1 MVPSPSLAAVFL
13 EVLGGA
19 STRTEAAAPGLEA
32 KLCAILEAA
41 HTAHPDIHVAGETFA
56 RHLGGRLSSTHEPLE
71 VLGTLNTSDLYLACA
86 AAHGNG
92 AAIAEIER
100 GYFSWLHAAMARVAG
115 VEDSSDLVQLLRQK
129 LFAAEPD
136 ELPKISEYAGI
147 GSLGAWLRV
156 TAVRMALNARRG
168 RKREAVHV
176 NADDRL
182 DGLATHA
189 SPEMEYLKSRYRNEF
204 KYAFETAVAALSARD
219 RNLLRLHFIDGL
231 NIDQIGAIHRVHRS
245 TVARWI
251 AQARESIL
259 LETQRLLRER
269 LGLDNADFNS
279 LLALVKS
286 ELNLSIHRY
295 LTDAAQ

>member
-1 MVPSPSLAAVFL
+1 MVPSPSLAAIFL

-32 KLCAILEAA
+32 KLCAIIKTAQA
-41 HTAHPDIHVAGETFA
+41 AHPDIHVTGETFA

-71 VLGTLNTSDLYLACA
+71 VLGTLNTNDLYLACA
-86 AAHGNG
+86 AAHGNST
-92 AAIAEIER
+92 AIAEIDR
-100 GYFSWLHAAMARVAG
+100 CYFSWLHAAMARVAG
-115 VEDSSDLVQLLRQK
+115 VKDSNDLIQLLRQK
-129 LFAAEPD
+129 LFAAEPN
-136 ELPKISEYAGI
+136 ELPKIGEYAGI

-156 TAVRMALNARRG
+156 SAVRMALNARRG
-168 RKREAVHV
+168 RRREAVHV
-176 NADDRL
+176 NADDHL
-182 DGLATHA
+182 DGLAIHS
-189 SPEMEYLKSRYRNEF
+189 SPELEYLKSRYRNEF
-204 KYAFETAVAALSARD
+204 KYAFESAIAALSARD

-231 NIDQIGAIHRVHRS
+231 NIEQLGAIHRVHRS
-245 TVARWI
+245 TAARWI

-269 LGLDNADFNS
+269 LGLDNAEFNS

>member
-1 MVPSPSLAAVFL
+1 MAPSRALAAVFL
-13 EVLGGA
+13 DVLGGA
-19 STRTEAAAPGLEA
+19 STQTEAATSGLEA
-32 KLCAILEAA
+32 KLCALIEAA
-41 HTAHPDIHVAGETFA
+41 HAAHPEIHVTGETFA
-56 RHLGGRLSSTHEPLE
+56 RHLGGRLSSTHRPLE
-71 VLGTLNTSDLYLACA
+71 ALGTLNTRDLYLACA
-86 AAHGNG
+86 AAHGDST
-92 AAIAEIER
+92 AIAEIER
-100 GYFSWLHAAMARVAG
+100 CYFAWLQAAMARVAG
-115 VEDSSDLVQLLRQK
+115 ATDSGDLLQLLRQK

-136 ELPKISEYAGI
+136 ELPKIGEYAGV

-156 TAVRMALNARRG
+156 TATRMALNARRG
-168 RKREAVHV
+168 RKREGVHV
-176 NADDRL
+176 DADDHL
-182 DGLATHA
+182 DGLAVHA

-204 KYAFETAVAALSARD
+204 KYAFESAVAALSARD

-251 AQARESIL
+251 AHARESIF

-286 ELNLSIHRY
+286 ELNLSLHRY
-295 LTDAAQ
+295 LIDAAE

>member
-1 MVPSPSLAAVFL
+1 MTPSPSLAAVFL

-32 KLCAILEAA
+32 KLRRIIETA
-41 HTAHPDIHVAGETFA
+41 HTAYPDIRVTGETFT
-56 RHLGGRLSSTHEPLE
+56 RHLGWRLSSTDEPLE
-71 VLGTLNTSDLYLACA
+71 VLGTLNTNDLYLACA
-86 AAHGNG
+86 AAHGDST
-92 AAIAEIER
+92 AIAEIER
-100 GYFSWLHAAMARVAG
+100 CYFSWLHAAMARVAG
-115 VEDSSDLVQLLRQK
+115 VDDSNDLIQLLRQK

-136 ELPKISEYAGI
+136 ELPKIGEYAGI

-176 NADDRL
+176 NADDHL
-182 DGLATHA
+182 DGLATRS

-231 NIDQIGAIHRVHRS
+231 NIDQIGAIYRVHRS
-245 TVARWI
+245 TAARWI
-251 AQARESIL
+251 AQARESIF

-269 LGLDNADFNS
+269 LGLDNAEFDS

-286 ELNLSIHRY
+286 QLDLSIHRY
-295 LTDAAQ
+295 LTDAAE